1 MGEKVVD
8 YAEELAKV
16 NSKIQEYRAAQ
27 KRISGILNT
36 LIEQKER
43 LELNYNLTRE
53 VNTWKDGVFEWSDK
67 ILKILNEVFKF
78 KNFRLKQLTAIN
90 ATLSKQD
97 VLLLMPTG
105 GGKSLVY
112 QLPALVNE
120 GLTVV
125 ISPLIALIEDQLISL
140 KKMGIEA
147 ATINASTARREKKE
161 IQDLMVT
168 KNSKLRILF
177 VTPEWVAKSKMFM
190 SCLKKCYEKKS
201 LVRIVIDEV
210 HCCSTWGHD
219 FRPDYQHL
227 GLFKEMYP
235 DIPILGLTATATMEI
250 LADINKTLN
259 LKSHVIL
266 TCPFNRPNLLY
277 KVVFKPE
284 KTHCVKMIAN
294 WMKNRY
300 KDMSGIIYTST
311 IKESEELSLALT
323 EENLR
328 VKYYHAQ
335 LEPEH
340 KTIIH
345 KRWLEN
351 KYQAV
356 VATTAFGMGI
366 DKPDVRFVIHYS
378 LPKSL
383 EGLYQESGRAG
394 RDGEKSDCI
403 VMFGLNDFLKHH
415 SNANRPAE
423 EQQAKDILAYCLEKN
438 RCRRKII
445 MEHFRD
451 TYKPSDCDRMCDN
464 CKNQSPKITYVLN
477 GVLKYIVNIIKHNN
491 EKESKLTLLKLL
503 NIWNAQFKNKICSKD
518 QQEYV
523 IGYFINENYLA
534 VERGYSMYAN
544 LAYIQ
549 LGSCVAKDKKIIMTH
564 TDRFTLP
571 EIITVTD
578 DQPVQEVDD
587 LSTNNSKLAGTNDSS
602 EQHDNFLADVN
613 LMLEKELATETS
625 LPRGKKRTRENEE
638 SSESG
643 NSD

>member
-1 MGEKVVD
+1 MEEKD
-8 YAEELAKV
+8 YTEELAKI
-16 NSKIQEYRAAQ
+16 NSRIQEYRAAQ
-27 KRISGILNT
+27 KRISDILST
-36 LIEQKER
+36 LVAQKER
-43 LELNYNLTRE
+43 LEMNYNLTRE
-53 VNTWKDGVFEWSDK
+53 VNTWKDGVFEWSNK
-67 ILKILNEVFKF
+67 ILDILKEVFNF
-78 KNFRLKQLTAIN
+78 ENFRLKQLTAIN

-112 QLPALVNE
+112 QLPALVDG

-140 KKMGIEA
+140 KKMDIEA
-147 ATINASTARREKKE
+147 ATINASTARREKKV

-227 GLFKEMYP
+227 GLFKQMFPEV
-235 DIPILGLTATATMEI
+235 PILGLTATATMEI
-250 LADINKTLN
+250 LADIKRTLN
-259 LKSHVIL
+259 LKSHVVL
-266 TCPFNRPNLLY
+266 TSPFNRPNLFY

-284 KTHCVKMIAN
+284 KNECVKMIAN

-311 IKESEELSLALT
+311 IKESEELSIALKDQ
-323 EENLR
+323 NLR

-335 LEPEH
+335 LDPEH

-403 VMFGLNDFLKHH
+403 LMFGLTDFLKHH

-423 EQQAKDILAYCLEKN
+423 EQQAQDILAYCLEKN
-438 RCRRKII
+438 SCRRKIV

-451 TYKPSDCDRMCDN
+451 TYKPSDCDSMCDN
-464 CKNQSPKITYVLN
+464 CKNQSPRITYVLN
-477 GVLKYIVNIIKHNN
+477 GILKYIVNIIKNSN

-503 NIWNAQFKNKICSKD
+503 NTWNAHFKNKICSKE

-523 IGYFINENYLA
+523 IGYFIKENYLA
-534 VERGYSMYAN
+534 VERGYSMYTN

-549 LGSCVAKDKKIIMTH
+549 LGPCVNNGKKIIIRH
-564 TDRFTLP
+564 PDHFSLP

-578 DQPVQEVDD
+578 DQRAQEFND
-587 LSTNNSKLAGTNDSS
+587 NSDAINITSDSQIAVSNDSN
-602 EQHDNFLADVN
+602 EQHDIFLANVN
-613 LMLEKELATETS
+613 LMLEKELATENS
-625 LPRGKKRTRENEE
+625 VPRGKKRRHKNEE
-638 SSESG
+638 ASES
-643 NSD
+643 D